1 MIGVIATFG
10 VANGIGPKTA
20 SAAEWFDGQEVL
32 IDCPRWSWEA
42 SQSSGI
48 VYELC
53 FDDFD
58 QCTVADIGDA
68 VCIPGLGEHDVWVT
82 AIDYQGADPVYYD
95 GEIAPIRLARNAD
108 LDGDGLVGFRDFF
121 ILLDAL
127 GETGGSCRMA
137 ATSLTGFSA
146 SSGSLPVSR

>member
-1 MIGVIATFG
+1 MHSRILILGVIAAVG
-10 VANGIGPKTA
+10 LADVCWPRTA
-20 SAAEWFDGQEVL
+20 RAAEWFDGQEVL

-42 SQSSGI
+42 SQLSGI

-95 GEIAPIRLARNAD
+95 GEIASISRVRSSD
-108 LDGDGLVGFRDFF
+108 FDGDALVGFADLFHF
-121 ILLDAL
+121 LDAL
-127 GETGGSCRMA
+127 TKCVSETG
-137 ATSLTGFSA
+137 SLYEA
-146 SSGSLPVSR
+146 C